1 MKRWHV
7 ALITLLVAPIVALP
21 AAGGQEQAMGSSSFG
36 PASSRPAV
44 MPARPPMIDVRAQ
57 SAAETVAALPATV
70 RSAADT
76 HRPPFTGP
84 PAAPGPPGQCGGR
97 FATLTGTDG
106 NDDLWG
112 TPGRDVIDAR
122 GGDDWIRG
130 LAGNDVICAGDGN
143 DFVFGGDGADLVYG
157 EGGNDLIEG
166 RAGDDQ
172 IDGGAGLSDGATF
185 WSSPGGVVGSLA
197 DGTATGPHGTDTF
210 TNVEELHGSDH
221 ADTFYGSS
229 GDDGLFGLGGN
240 DLLVGAGG

>member
-84 PAAPGPPGQCGGR
+84 PAAPGRPGRCAGR
-97 FATLTGTDG
+97 VATLTGTDG

-112 TPGRDVIDAR
+112 TPGRDVIDA
-122 GGDDWIRG
+122 GDGDDWIRA
-130 LAGNDVICAGDGN
+130 LAGDDLICAGDGN
-143 DFVFGGDGADLVYG
+143 DFVFAGAGEDVVYG
-157 EGGNDLIEG
+157 PGGNDLVEA
-166 RAGDDQ
+166 RPGDDR
-172 IDGGAGLSDGATF
+172 IDGAPGAFDGAPF
-185 WSSPGGVVGSLA
+185 WSSPGGVVPSLA
-197 DGTATGPHGTDTF
+197 DGTATGPHGTDRF

-221 ADTFYGSS
+221 PDTFYGSA
-229 GDDGLFGLGGN
+229 
-240 DLLVGAGG
+240 GA